1 MRLPPGAALFNAQ
14 VVYSMKVM
22 KKGDVLRVVACIVV
36 LVSMLGRAPGSASA
50 AEVME
55 ITATQVNE
63 LPGGKE
69 ADGIIGD
76 FVLRSDKVEAVISH
90 NAPLRRANMST
101 FYGDGGV
108 TPGCLYDLT
117 LRGSDNDQITIL
129 APLDQRGEVSY
140 VRVVPGEE
148 VAANEAAVET
158 VVTAAL
164 GKGVFKRYRYIVTD
178 GVQGVTIL
186 TTLRNEG
193 KAPVSIKMQD
203 KWTGLGRANYS
214 KGFLWGDA
222 VDPADKAG
230 YALAWVRSHGV
241 DRTPKGTEQLEPGQE
256 LTVSRFLAVGK
267 SPLDAVGVAGLRRG
281 EVITAGFSLHD
292 ESGKP
297 AATAALQVEVEKGKT
312 LVGYP
317 DESGEVSLALP
328 AGTYAW
334 RVEDQGRETVT
345 GTMKLEEAGEAV
357 RKVVKLGS
365 RSVVTFSIR
374 DAAGKSI
381 PCKVQFA
388 GIDGTKSPNLGP
400 QNRAHGCRDQW
411 HSGRGDFRVPLAA
424 GKYRVTVTRGIEY
437 SHFVR
442 EIELAQGKTVAVEGV
457 LQRLVDTKG
466 WISTDYHNHSTP
478 SGDNTC
484 GTNDRLINLVAE
496 HIEFAPTTEHNR
508 LYDWGPHIA
517 KLGLSGELATVPGME
532 LTGPG
537 GHLNMFPLKPVPRTQ
552 DGGAPVWENDARIN
566 ALHLR
571 DFQGLEPDRWVHL
584 NHPRMEVEFFD
595 RNGDGKLDGGYV
607 LLGEMLDGLE
617 TENFVTQFRQGDG
630 ILAGVPYRVRKPG
643 ERNAGSIA
651 MVREVIWLQLLNQG
665 TRVWA
670 IAVADAHSVWGN
682 GVGGWRTYVP
692 SSTDDPGKIDWRE
705 LSRNSKEGQM
715 MLTTGPFLEVTANG
729 SLPGA
734 EIKAKEVSLKV
745 KVQCTDWID
754 IDRVQVLVNG
764 RQRKD
769 LNFTRKSHPGMFAD
783 GLVKFEQSLKL
794 ELEEDSHLIVV
805 AMGEGSDLK
814 TGYGTSDQAGMQ
826 PCAYHNPIF
835 IDVDGDGFRANGD
848 TLGFPLPTKKMKPE
862 RVIELIEEAKK

>member
-1 MRLPPGAALFNAQ
+1 
-14 VVYSMKVM
+14 M
-22 KKGDVLRVVACIVV
+22 KKAEMIT
-36 LVSMLGRAPGSASA
+36 LVSGVFVLLSVLGLGAGSAAA

-55 ITATQVNE
+55 VTRERVDE
-63 LPGGKE
+63 LPSGKE

-101 FYGDGGV
+101 FYGEGGV

-117 LRGSDNDQITIL
+117 LRGTDNDQITIL

-140 VRVVPGEE
+140 VRIVPMEE

-158 VVTAAL
+158 VVTAAV
-164 GKGVFKRYRYIVTD
+164 GKGVFRRYRYIVTD
-178 GVQGVTIL
+178 GVQGVTVL

-214 KGFLWGDA
+214 MGFLWGDA

-230 YALAWVRSHGV
+230 YALTWVKSHGV
-241 DRTPKGTEQLEPGQE
+241 DRTPKGTETLEPGQE

-281 EVITAGFSLHD
+281 GAIAAGFSLHD
-292 ESGKP
+292 ENGKP
-297 AATAALQVEVEKGKT
+297 AATAALQVEVEPGKT

-317 DESGEVSLALP
+317 DDLGKVSLALP

-334 RVEDQGRETVT
+334 RAEDQGRETVT
-345 GTMKLEEAGEAV
+345 GTMKLEEGVDVARET
-357 RKVVKLGS
+357 VKLGS
-365 RSVVTFSIR
+365 RSVVIFSIR
-374 DAAGKSI
+374 DGVGKSI
-381 PCKVQFA
+381 PCKVQF
-388 GIDGTKSPNLGP
+388 GGMEGTKNPNLGP

-424 GKYRVTVTRGIEY
+424 GKYRIIVTRGIEY
-437 SHFVR
+437 SHFVK
-442 EIELAQGKTVAVEGV
+442 EIELAQGKTVVVEGT
-457 LQRLVDTKG
+457 LRRFVDTEG
-466 WISTDYHNHSTP
+466 WVSTDFHNHSTP

-484 GTNDRLINLVAE
+484 GTNDRLINLAAE
-496 HIEFAPTTEHNR
+496 HIEYAPTTEHNR

-517 KLGLSGELATVPGME
+517 ELGLSDELATVPGME
-532 LTGPG
+532 LTGSG

-552 DGGAPVWENDARIN
+552 DAGAPVWENDARIN

-571 DFQGLEPDRWVHL
+571 DFQGVESDRWVHL

-617 TENFVTQFRQGDG
+617 TENFVTQFRYGDG
-630 ILAGVPYRVRKPG
+630 ILAGVPYRVRKQG
-643 ERNAGSIA
+643 ERNAGSVA

-705 LSRNSKEGQM
+705 LSRKSKMGQM
-715 MLTTGPFLEVTANG
+715 VLTNGPFLNVTANG
-729 SLPGA
+729 ALPGA
-734 EIKAKEVSLKV
+734 DIEAKAVSLDV

-764 RQRKD
+764 RQRED

-783 GLVKFEQSLKL
+783 GLVKFEQSLKVM
-794 ELEEDSHLIVV
+794 LEEDSHLIVV
-805 AMGEGSDLK
+805 AMGENSDLK
-814 TGYGTSDQAGMQ
+814 TGYGTSDQAQMQ

-835 IDVDGDGFRANGD
+835 VDVDGNGFRANGD
-848 TLGFPLPTKKMKPE
+848 TLGFPLPTRKMKPE
-862 RVIELIEEAKK
+862 QVIELIEEAKK

>member
-1 MRLPPGAALFNAQ
+1 
-14 VVYSMKVM
+14 M
-22 KKGDVLRVVACIVV
+22 KKGEMNIPVSSAFIALSVLGLSVGDVL
-36 LVSMLGRAPGSASA
+36 A
-50 AEVME
+50 AE
-55 ITATQVNE
+55 ATEVTKARVSE

-76 FVLRSDKVEAVISH
+76 FVLRSDRVEAVISH
-90 NAPLRRANMST
+90 KAPLRRANMST
-101 FYGDGGV
+101 FYGDGGA

-117 LRGSDNDQITIL
+117 LRDADNDQITIL
-129 APLDQRGEVSY
+129 APLGQRGEVSY
-140 VRVVPGEE
+140 VRIVPREE

-178 GVQGVTIL
+178 GVQGVTVL

-193 KAPVSIKMQD
+193 KAPVSLKMQD
-203 KWTGLGRANYS
+203 KWTGLGRANYA

-230 YALAWVRSHGV
+230 YALSWVKSHGV
-241 DRTPKGTEQLEPGQE
+241 DRMPKGTEILKAGEE
-256 LTVSRFLAVGK
+256 LTVSRFLAVGT
-267 SPLDAVGVAGLRRG
+267 SPLEAVGIAGLRRG
-281 EVITAGFSLHD
+281 GVIAAGVSLHD
-292 ESGKP
+292 DKGNP
-297 AATAALQVEVEKGKT
+297 ARTAALLVEVEPGKT

-317 DESGEVSLALP
+317 DDSGKVSLALP

-334 RVEDQGRETVT
+334 SAEDQGRETVT
-345 GTMKLEEAGEAV
+345 GTIKLEEGVESV
-357 RKVVKLGS
+357 RQEVKMGPQ
-365 RSVVTFSIR
+365 SVVMFSIK
-374 DAAGKSI
+374 DSAGKSI

-388 GIDGTKSPNLGP
+388 GSEGTKNPNLGP

-411 HSGRGDFRVPLAA
+411 HSERGDFRVPLAA

-437 SHFVR
+437 SHYVK
-442 EIELAQGKTVAVEGV
+442 EIELAQGETVAVEGE
-457 LQRLVDTKG
+457 LRRLVDTKG
-466 WISTDYHNHSTP
+466 WVSTDYHNHSTP

-484 GTNDRLINLVAE
+484 GTKDRLINLAAE

-508 LYDWGPHIA
+508 LYDWAPHITE
-517 KLGLSGELATVPGME
+517 LGLSDELATVAGME

-584 NHPRMEVEFFD
+584 NHPRMEIEFFD
-595 RNGDGKLDGGYV
+595 RNGDGTLDGGYV

-617 TENFVTQFRQGDG
+617 TENFVTQFRYGDG
-630 ILAGVPYRVRKPG
+630 ILAGVPYRVRKQG
-643 ERNAGSIA
+643 ERSAGSIA

-692 SSTDDPGKIDWRE
+692 SSSDDPAKVDWRE
-705 LSRNSKEGQM
+705 LSRKSKKGQM
-715 MLTTGPFLEVTANG
+715 VLTTGPFLNVTANG
-729 SLPGA
+729 ALPGA
-734 EIKAKEVSLKV
+734 DIEAREVSLDV
-745 KVQCTDWID
+745 RVQCTDWID

-769 LNFTRKSHPGMFAD
+769 LNFTRKSHPEMFM
-783 GLVKFEQSLKL
+783 GGVVKFEQSLKV
-794 ELEEDSHLIVV
+794 ELKEDSHLIVV
-805 AMGEGSDLK
+805 ATGEGFDLK
-814 TGYGTSDQAGMQ
+814 AGYGTSDQAHMQ
-826 PCAYHNPIF
+826 PCAYNNPIF
-835 IDVDGDGFRANGD
+835 VDVDGNGFKANGD
-848 TLGFPLPTKKMKPE
+848 TLGFPLPTKKMNPE

>member
-1 MRLPPGAALFNAQ
+1 MKKREINIFAFSAVIAALLLGLCA
-14 VVYSMKVM
+14 SH
-22 KKGDVLRVVACIVV
+22 VL
-36 LVSMLGRAPGSASA
+36 A
-50 AEVME
+50 AEAIEV
-55 ITATQVNE
+55 TKARVDE

-76 FVLRSDKVEAVISH
+76 FVLRSDMIEAVISH
-90 NAPLRRANMST
+90 KAPLRRANMST
-101 FYGDGGV
+101 FYGDDGA

-117 LRGSDNDQITIL
+117 LRGKNNDQITIF
-129 APLDQRGEVSY
+129 APLEQRGEVSY
-140 VRVVPGEE
+140 VRIVPDGE

-164 GKGVFKRYRYIVTD
+164 GKGIFKQYRYIVTD
-178 GVQGVTIL
+178 GVQGVTVL

-193 KAPVSIKMQD
+193 KVPVSLKMQD
-203 KWTGLGRANYS
+203 KWTGLGRANFA

-230 YALAWVRSHGV
+230 YALSWVKSHGV
-241 DRTPKGTEQLEPGQE
+241 ERTPKGTELLAPGEE
-256 LTVSRFLAVGK
+256 LMVSRFLAVGS
-267 SPLDAVGVAGLRRG
+267 SPLEAVGVAGLRRG
-281 EVITAGFSLHD
+281 GVI
-292 ESGKP
+292 P
-297 AATAALQVEVEKGKT
+297 AKIFLYNDQGDPANTAALQVELEPGKT

-317 DESGEVSLALP
+317 DDSGSVSLALP

-334 RVEDQGRETVT
+334 SAEDAGRETVT
-345 GTMKLEEAGEAV
+345 GTIKLEEGMESPREEV
-357 RKVVKLGS
+357 RMGPQ
-365 RSVVTFSIR
+365 SVVIFSIK
-374 DAAGKSI
+374 DGTGKQI

-388 GIDGTKSPNLGP
+388 GREGTKNPNLGP

-411 HSGRGDFRVPLAA
+411 HSERGDFRVPLAA

-437 SHFVR
+437 SHYVN
-442 EIELAQGKTVAVEGV
+442 EIDLAQGETVVVEGT
-457 LQRLVDTKG
+457 LRRLVDTNG

-484 GTNDRLINLVAE
+484 GTKDRLINLVAE

-508 LYDWGPHIA
+508 LYDWTPYIA
-517 KLGLSGELATVPGME
+517 ELGLTDELATVPGME

-537 GHLNMFPLKPVPRTQ
+537 GHLNMFPLKPLPRTQ

-571 DFQGLEPDRWVHL
+571 DFQGSEPDRWVHL
-584 NHPRMEVEFFD
+584 NHPRMEIEFFD

-617 TENFVTQFRQGDG
+617 TENFVTEFRYGDG
-630 ILAGVPYRVRKPG
+630 ILAGVPYRVRKQG

-692 SSTDDPGKIDWRE
+692 SSSDEPAKVDWRE
-705 LSRNSKEGQM
+705 LSRNSKKGQM
-715 MLTTGPFLEVTANG
+715 MLTTGPFLNVTANG
-729 SLPGA
+729 ALPGA
-734 EIKAKEVSLKV
+734 DIESREVSLDV
-745 KVQCTDWID
+745 KVQCTDWVD

-769 LNFTRKSHPGMFAD
+769 LNFTRKSHPAMFMD
-783 GLVKFEQSLKL
+783 EIVKFDHSLKV
-794 ELEEDSHLIVV
+794 ELQEDSHLIVV
-805 AMGEGSDLK
+805 AMGENFDLK
-814 TGYGTSDQAGMQ
+814 AGYGTSDQALMQ

-835 IDVDGDGFRANGD
+835 VDVDGNGFTPNGD

-862 RVIELIEEAKK
+862 RVIELIEEAKR

>member
-1 MRLPPGAALFNAQ
+1 
-14 VVYSMKVM
+14 M
-22 KKGDVLRVVACIVV
+22 KKAEMITCVSSVFVLLAV
-36 LVSMLGRAPGSASA
+36 LGLGAGGASA
-50 AEVME
+50 AEVLE
-55 ITATQVNE
+55 VTKERVAE
-63 LPGGKE
+63 FPGGKE

-90 NAPLRRANMST
+90 KAPLRRANMST
-101 FYGDGGV
+101 FYGDGGA

-117 LRGSDNDQITIL
+117 LRGADNDQITIL

-140 VRVVPGEE
+140 VRIVPREE

-158 VVTAAL
+158 VVTAAV

-178 GVQGVTIL
+178 GVQGVTVL

-230 YALAWVRSHGV
+230 YALTWVKSHGV
-241 DRTPKGTEQLEPGQE
+241 DRTPKGTETLGPGQE
-256 LTVSRFLAVGK
+256 LTVSRFLAVGQ

-281 EVITAGFSLHD
+281 GAIRAGFSLHD
-292 ESGKP
+292 ENGKP
-297 AATAALQVEVEKGKT
+297 ADSAALQVEVEPGKT

-317 DESGEVSLALP
+317 DNSGNVALALP
-328 AGTYAW
+328 TGTYAW

-345 GTMKLEEAGEAV
+345 GTMKLEEGVDVARET
-357 RKVVKLGS
+357 VKLGS
-365 RSVVTFSIR
+365 RSVVTFSIK
-374 DAAGKSI
+374 DGAGKSI

-388 GIDGTKSPNLGP
+388 GREGTKNPNLGP
-400 QNRAHGCRDQW
+400 QNRAYGCRDQW
-411 HSGRGDFRVPLAA
+411 HSERGDFRVPLAA
-424 GKYRVTVTRGIEY
+424 GKYRITVTRGIEY
-437 SHFVR
+437 SHFVK
-442 EIELAQGKTVAVEGV
+442 EIELAQGRTVAVEGA
-457 LQRLVDTKG
+457 LRRLVETKG
-466 WISTDYHNHSTP
+466 WVSTDYHNHSTP

-484 GTNDRLINLVAE
+484 GTNDRIINLAAE

-517 KLGLSGELATVPGME
+517 ALGLSDELATVPGME

-571 DFQGLEPDRWVHL
+571 DFQGLESDRWVHL

-607 LLGEMLDGLE
+607 LLGEVLDGLE
-617 TENFVTQFRQGDG
+617 TENFVTQFRYGDG
-630 ILAGVPYRVRKPG
+630 ILAGVPYRVRKQG

-651 MVREVIWLQLLNQG
+651 MIREVIWLQLLNQG

-705 LSRNSKEGQM
+705 LSRKSKEGQM
-715 MLTTGPFLEVTANG
+715 VLTTGPFLNVTANG
-729 SLPGA
+729 ALPGA
-734 EIKAKEVSLKV
+734 DIEAKEVSLDV

-764 RQRKD
+764 RQRED
-769 LNFTRKSHPGMFAD
+769 LNFTRKSHPGMFGD
-783 GLVKFEQSLKL
+783 GVVKFEQSLKVM
-794 ELEEDSHLIVV
+794 LEEDSHLIVV
-805 AMGEGSDLK
+805 AMGENSELK
-814 TGYGTSDQAGMQ
+814 TGYGTSDQAHMQ

-835 IDVDGDGFRANGD
+835 VDVDGNGFRANGD